1 MIHPSNTTGTAIA
14 NTTSIAARPATTIMR
29 TGRLAGGA
37 VASAWLVSIMYH
49 LVLFAIMYAL
59 PWLTGVTNNRSD
71 VPVPFTSVVGDT
83 DKPVVRLSPPP
94 QLDTKAASTEADQL
108 EFRPEQFQ
116 SIEEVAT
123 IRKDSG
129 LTILGIGTGGGDFNK
144 YGFKVASSNA
154 GPDFFGLGGQARGAR
169 RIVYVVDRSGS
180 MMTTLHGVISE
191 LKESIGRL
199 RRTQKFHVVFF
210 NSGTPLENPP
220 KRLVSAIQAHKREA
234 FRFFDGVVPGG
245 STDPKV
251 AMRRAFSVDPD
262 LIYFL
267 TDGEFDERLLQTL
280 DGLNRGRRV
289 RIFTIAYVSQ
299 EGAALLER
307 IAREHNG
314 EYRFV
319 SEDAIFP

>member
-1 MIHPSNTTGTAIA
+1 MTYPSNTTGAPIA
-14 NTTSIAARPATTIMR
+14 SATSNAARADTTLVR

-37 VASAWLVSIMYH
+37 VMSAWLLSIMYH
-49 LVLFAIMYAL
+49 VVLFAIMYAL
-59 PWLTGVTNNRSD
+59 PWLTGVAKNRSD
-71 VPVPFTSVVGDT
+71 VPVPFTAVVGDT
-83 DKPVVRLSPPP
+83 DKPIVKLSPQP
-94 QLDTKAASTEADQL
+94 QLDAAAATTQADPL

-116 SIEEVAT
+116 PIKEVAT
-123 IRKDSG
+123 IRKGSDLS
-129 LTILGIGTGGGDFNK
+129 ILGIGTGGSDFNK

-210 NSGTPLENPP
+210 NSGPPLENPP
-220 KRLVSAIQAHKREA
+220 KRLVSAIQAHKRDA
-234 FRFFDGVVPGG
+234 FRFFDTVVPGG

-267 TDGEFDERLLQTL
+267 TDGEFDVRLLKTL